1 MACFDLILIVYKYL
15 AFKATMKKL
24 LTPPLGGTMF
34 QKYLIPLCIIA
45 IIYLVSTSEALS
57 NVSAG
62 LAILLFG
69 MLSLGNGFRAF
80 NGGFLENLLTNSTST
95 AIKSVTFGSIATAI
109 MQSSSL
115 VSVLSISFVSAA
127 LLSLAQ
133 GIGVIFG
140 ANLGNSAG
148 SWLIA
153 GVSGM
158 KISALALPLIVGG
171 VLFNFQASKA
181 SKGMGQILIGIGF
194 FFLGVGYIKEGFEEY
209 KAVIDFSQYSMDGVY
224 GVLLFVGL
232 GALMT
237 AIVQSSHATL
247 TIIISAFAAGSM
259 SYENAL
265 AATLGTS
272 VGGVMTA
279 VIASLSTNIDGKRL
293 AVANCIFNFS
303 IALLVIVGFDYFVR
317 INSSLSALIGLDEN
331 SVLRIAVFHTLFNL
345 IAVVLLLPL
354 IPKIATLLES
364 LMKDKDTQ
372 VDKPLYVNSTIVQ
385 YQDTAFI
392 ALTREVGHLYENAFE
407 LIAHALGF
415 SRKDIKGQKDIN
427 EILKTRKWA
436 EDDVDIE
443 IFYIKKIKVLFNAI
457 LDFSTEVQAHTQDK
471 HYIYKFAMLTSASR
485 HIVEAIKNMELLQP
499 NLKKN
504 SLSKNQILS
513 HEYNT
518 LRAHLALL
526 LRSIEELNTDD
537 TLPPQVA
544 IAKLKAQKK
553 AFKKIDKDSI
563 VHIESMLSKKEISVP
578 SGTSLLNAVGFSH
591 NIAKELANAMIQIQK
606 THLEP
611 SEASSEEQGHINE

>member
-1 MACFDLILIVYKYL
+1 
-15 AFKATMKKL
+15 
-24 LTPPLGGTMF
+24 MF
-34 QKYLIPLCIIA
+34 QKYLIPLCIVA
-45 IIYLVSTSEALS
+45 IIYLVSTSDALT

-69 MLSLGNGFRAF
+69 MLSLGSGFRAF
-80 NGGFLENLLTNSTST
+80 NGGFLENLLTSSTST
-95 AIKSVTFGSIATAI
+95 AVKSITFGTIATAV

-127 LLSLAQ
+127 LLNLAQ

-171 VLFNFQASKA
+171 VLFNFQSSKA
-181 SKGMGQILIGIGF
+181 SKGIGQIFIGIGF
-194 FFLGVGYIKEGFEEY
+194 FFLGVGYIKDGFEEY
-209 KAVIDFSQYSMDGVY
+209 KEIVDFSQYAMEGLS

-303 IALLVIVGFDYFVR
+303 IALLVIATFDYFVLV
-317 INSSLSALIGLDEN
+317 NSTISMLLGLEEN

-345 IAVVLLLPL
+345 VGVVLLLPL
-354 IPKIATLLES
+354 IPKIAIFLES
-364 LMKDKDTQ
+364 AMKDKDSQ
-372 VDKPLYVNSTIVQ
+372 VDKPLYVNDTIVQ

-392 ALTREVGHLYENAFE
+392 ALTREVYHLYENAFE
-407 LIAHALGF
+407 LISHALGF
-415 SRKDIKGQKDIN
+415 SRQDIRSQDKIDDV
-427 EILKTRKWA
+427 LKARIWA
-436 EDDVDIE
+436 KEDVDIE

-471 HYIYKFAMLTSASR
+471 AYIYKFAMLTSASR

-513 HEYNT
+513 NEYNA
-518 LRAHLALL
+518 LRTHLALL
-526 LRSIEELNTDD
+526 LRSIEEINTDEE
-537 TLPPQVA
+537 LHPQVA
-544 IAKLKAQKK
+544 IVKLKAQKK

-563 VHIESMLSKKEISVP
+563 VHIESMLSKKDISVP

-606 THLEP
+606 TRLELDENQNELEESINDGSV
-611 SEASSEEQGHINE
+611 SE

>member
-1 MACFDLILIVYKYL
+1 
-15 AFKATMKKL
+15 
-24 LTPPLGGTMF
+24 MF
-34 QKYLIPLCIIA
+34 QKYLIPLCIVA
-45 IIYLVSTSEALS
+45 IIYLVSTSDALT

-69 MLSLGNGFRAF
+69 MLSLGSGFRAF
-80 NGGFLENLLTNSTST
+80 NGGFLENLLTSSTST
-95 AIKSVTFGSIATAI
+95 AVKSITFGTIATAV

-127 LLSLAQ
+127 LLNLAQ

-171 VLFNFQASKA
+171 VLFNFQSSKA
-181 SKGMGQILIGIGF
+181 SKGIGQIFIGIGF
-194 FFLGVGYIKEGFEEY
+194 FFLGVGYIKDGFEEY
-209 KAVIDFSQYSMDGVY
+209 KEIVDFSQYAMEGLG

-303 IALLVIVGFDYFVR
+303 IALLVIATFDYFVLV
-317 INSSLSALIGLDEN
+317 NSTISMLLGLEEN

-345 IAVVLLLPL
+345 IGVVLLLPL
-354 IPKIATLLES
+354 IPKIAIFLES
-364 LMKDKDTQ
+364 AMKDKDSQ
-372 VDKPLYVNSTIVQ
+372 VDKPLYVNDTIVQ

-392 ALTREVGHLYENAFE
+392 ALTREVYHLYENAFE
-407 LIAHALGF
+407 LISHALGF
-415 SRKDIKGQKDIN
+415 SRQDIRSQDKIDDV
-427 EILKTRKWA
+427 LKARIWA
-436 EDDVDIE
+436 KEDVDIE

-471 HYIYKFAMLTSASR
+471 AYIYKFAMLTSASR

-504 SLSKNQILS
+504 SLSQNKILS
-513 HEYNT
+513 NEYNA
-518 LRAHLALL
+518 LRTHLALL
-526 LRSIEELNTDD
+526 LRSIEEMNTDEE
-537 TLPPQVA
+537 LHPQVA
-544 IAKLKAQKK
+544 IVKLKAQKK

-563 VHIESMLSKKEISVP
+563 VHIESMLSKKDISVP

-606 THLEP
+606 TRLELDENQNELEESINDGSV
-611 SEASSEEQGHINE
+611 SE

>member
-1 MACFDLILIVYKYL
+1 
-15 AFKATMKKL
+15 
-24 LTPPLGGTMF
+24 MF
-34 QKYLIPLCIIA
+34 QKYLIPLCIVA
-45 IIYLVSTSEALS
+45 IIYLVSTSDALT

-69 MLSLGNGFRAF
+69 MLSLGSGFRAF
-80 NGGFLENLLTNSTST
+80 NGGFLENLLTSSTST
-95 AIKSVTFGSIATAI
+95 AIKSISFGTIATAV

-127 LLSLAQ
+127 LLNLAQ

-171 VLFNFQASKA
+171 VLFNFQSSKA
-181 SKGMGQILIGIGF
+181 SKGIGQIFIGIGF
-194 FFLGVGYIKEGFEEY
+194 FFLGVGYIKDGFEEY
-209 KAVIDFSQYSMDGVY
+209 KEIVDFSQYAMQGLG

-303 IALLVIVGFDYFVR
+303 IALLVIATFDYFVLA
-317 INSSLSALIGLDEN
+317 NSTISMLLGLEEN

-345 IAVVLLLPL
+345 VGVVLLLPL
-354 IPKIATLLES
+354 IPKIAIFLES
-364 LMKDKDTQ
+364 VMKDKDSQ
-372 VDKPLYVNSTIVQ
+372 VDKPLYVNDTIVQ

-392 ALTREVGHLYENAFE
+392 ALTREVYHLYENAFE
-407 LIAHALGF
+407 LISHALGF
-415 SRKDIKGQKDIN
+415 SRQDIRSQDKIDDV
-427 EILKTRKWA
+427 LKARIWA
-436 EDDVDIE
+436 KEDVDIE

-471 HYIYKFAMLTSASR
+471 AYIYKFAMLTSASR

-504 SLSKNQILS
+504 SLSQNKILS
-513 HEYNT
+513 NEYNA
-518 LRAHLALL
+518 LRTHLALL
-526 LRSIEELNTDD
+526 LRSIAEINTDEELH
-537 TLPPQVA
+537 PQVA
-544 IAKLKAQKK
+544 IVKLKAQKK

-563 VHIESMLSKKEISVP
+563 VHIESMLSKKDISVP

-606 THLEP
+606 TRLELDENQNELEESINDGSV
-611 SEASSEEQGHINE
+611 SE

>member
-1 MACFDLILIVYKYL
+1 
-15 AFKATMKKL
+15 
-24 LTPPLGGTMF
+24 MF
-34 QKYLIPLCIIA
+34 QKYLIPLCIVA
-45 IIYLVSTSEALS
+45 IIYLVSTSDALT

-69 MLSLGNGFRAF
+69 MLSLGSGFRAF
-80 NGGFLENLLTNSTST
+80 NGGFLENLLTSSTST
-95 AIKSVTFGSIATAI
+95 AIKSISFGTIATAV

-171 VLFNFQASKA
+171 VLFNFQSSKA
-181 SKGMGQILIGIGF
+181 SKGIGQIFIGIGF
-194 FFLGVGYIKEGFEEY
+194 FFLGVGYIKDGFEEY
-209 KAVIDFSQYSMDGVY
+209 KEVVDFSQYAMEGLG

-303 IALLVIVGFDYFVR
+303 IALLVIATFDYFVLV
-317 INSSLSALIGLDEN
+317 NSTVSMLLGLEEN

-345 IAVVLLLPL
+345 VGVVLLLPL
-354 IPKIATLLES
+354 IPKIAIFLES
-364 LMKDKDTQ
+364 AMKDKDSQ
-372 VDKPLYVNSTIVQ
+372 VDKPLYVNDTIVQ

-392 ALTREVGHLYENAFE
+392 ALTREVYHLYENAFE
-407 LIAHALGF
+407 LISHALGF
-415 SRKDIKGQKDIN
+415 SRQDIRSQDKIDDV
-427 EILKTRKWA
+427 LKARIWA
-436 EDDVDIE
+436 KEDVDIE

-471 HYIYKFAMLTSASR
+471 AYIYKFAMLTSASR

-513 HEYNT
+513 NEYNA
-518 LRAHLALL
+518 LRTHLALL
-526 LRSIEELNTDD
+526 LRSIEEMNTDEE
-537 TLPPQVA
+537 LHPQVA
-544 IAKLKAQKK
+544 IVKLKAQKK

-563 VHIESMLSKKEISVP
+563 VHIESMLSKKDISVP

-606 THLEP
+606 TRLELDENQNELEESINDGSV
-611 SEASSEEQGHINE
+611 SE

>member
-1 MACFDLILIVYKYL
+1 
-15 AFKATMKKL
+15 
-24 LTPPLGGTMF
+24 MF
-34 QKYLIPLCIIA
+34 QKYLIPLCIVA
-45 IIYLVSTSEALS
+45 IIYLVSTSDALT

-69 MLSLGNGFRAF
+69 MLSLGSGFRAF
-80 NGGFLENLLTNSTST
+80 NGGFLENLLTSSTST
-95 AIKSVTFGSIATAI
+95 AIKSISFGTIATAV

-127 LLSLAQ
+127 LLNLAQ

-171 VLFNFQASKA
+171 VLFNFQSSKA
-181 SKGMGQILIGIGF
+181 SKGIGQIFIGIGF
-194 FFLGVGYIKEGFEEY
+194 FFLGVGYIKDGFEEY
-209 KAVIDFSQYSMDGVY
+209 KEIVDFSQYAMEGLG

-303 IALLVIVGFDYFVR
+303 IALLVIATFDYFVLV
-317 INSSLSALIGLDEN
+317 NSTISMLLGLEEN

-345 IAVVLLLPL
+345 VGVVLLLPL
-354 IPKIATLLES
+354 IPKIAIFLES
-364 LMKDKDTQ
+364 AMKDKDSQ
-372 VDKPLYVNSTIVQ
+372 VDKPLYVNDTIVQ

-392 ALTREVGHLYENAFE
+392 ALTREVYHLYENAFE
-407 LIAHALGF
+407 LISHALGF
-415 SRKDIKGQKDIN
+415 SRQDIRSQDKIDDV
-427 EILKTRKWA
+427 LKARIWA
-436 EDDVDIE
+436 KEDVDIE

-471 HYIYKFAMLTSASR
+471 AYIYKFAMLTSASR

-513 HEYNT
+513 NEYNA
-518 LRAHLALL
+518 LRTHLALL
-526 LRSIEELNTDD
+526 LRSIEEMNTDEE
-537 TLPPQVA
+537 LHPQVA
-544 IAKLKAQKK
+544 IVKLKAQKK

-563 VHIESMLSKKEISVP
+563 VHIESMLSKKDISVP

-606 THLEP
+606 TRLELDENQNELEESINDGSV
-611 SEASSEEQGHINE
+611 SE

>member
-1 MACFDLILIVYKYL
+1 
-15 AFKATMKKL
+15 
-24 LTPPLGGTMF
+24 MF
-34 QKYLIPLCIIA
+34 QKYLIPLCIVA
-45 IIYLVSTSEALS
+45 IIYLVSTSDALT

-69 MLSLGNGFRAF
+69 MLSLGSGFRAF
-80 NGGFLENLLTNSTST
+80 NGGFLENLLTSSTST
-95 AIKSVTFGSIATAI
+95 AIKSISFGTIATAV

-127 LLSLAQ
+127 LLNLAQ

-171 VLFNFQASKA
+171 VLFNFQSSKA
-181 SKGMGQILIGIGF
+181 SKGIGQIFIGIGF
-194 FFLGVGYIKEGFEEY
+194 FFLGVGYIKDGFEEY
-209 KAVIDFSQYSMDGVY
+209 KEVVDFSQYAMEGLS

-303 IALLVIVGFDYFVR
+303 IALLVIATFDYFVLV
-317 INSSLSALIGLDEN
+317 NSTISMLLGLEEN
-331 SVLRIAVFHTLFNL
+331 SVLHIAVFHTLFNL
-345 IAVVLLLPL
+345 VGVVLLLPL
-354 IPKIATLLES
+354 IPKIAIFLES
-364 LMKDKDTQ
+364 AMKDKDSQ
-372 VDKPLYVNSTIVQ
+372 VDKPLYVNDTIVQ

-392 ALTREVGHLYENAFE
+392 ALTREVYHLYENAFE
-407 LIAHALGF
+407 LISHALGF
-415 SRKDIKGQKDIN
+415 SRQDIRSQDKIDDV
-427 EILKTRKWA
+427 LKARIWA
-436 EDDVDIE
+436 KEDVDIE

-471 HYIYKFAMLTSASR
+471 AYIYKFAMLTSASR

-504 SLSKNQILS
+504 SLSQNKILS
-513 HEYNT
+513 NEYNA
-518 LRAHLALL
+518 LRTHLALL
-526 LRSIEELNTDD
+526 LRSIEEMNTDEE
-537 TLPPQVA
+537 LHPQVA
-544 IAKLKAQKK
+544 IVKLKAQKK

-563 VHIESMLSKKEISVP
+563 VHIESMLSKKDISVP

-606 THLEP
+606 TRLELDENQNELEESINDGSV
-611 SEASSEEQGHINE
+611 SE

>member
-1 MACFDLILIVYKYL
+1 
-15 AFKATMKKL
+15 
-24 LTPPLGGTMF
+24 MF
-34 QKYLIPLCIIA
+34 QKYLIPLCIVA
-45 IIYLVSTSEALS
+45 IIYLVSTSDALT

-69 MLSLGNGFRAF
+69 MLSLGSGFRAF
-80 NGGFLENLLTNSTST
+80 NGGFLENLLTSSTST
-95 AIKSVTFGSIATAI
+95 AIKSISFGTIATAV

-171 VLFNFQASKA
+171 VLFNFQSSKA
-181 SKGMGQILIGIGF
+181 SKGIGQIFIGIGF
-194 FFLGVGYIKEGFEEY
+194 FFLGVGYIKDGFEEY
-209 KAVIDFSQYSMDGVY
+209 KEIVDFSQYAMEGLS

-303 IALLVIVGFDYFVR
+303 IALLVIATFDCFVLV
-317 INSSLSALIGLDEN
+317 NSTISMLLGLEEN

-345 IAVVLLLPL
+345 VGVVLLLPL
-354 IPKIATLLES
+354 IPKIAIFLES
-364 LMKDKDTQ
+364 AMKDKDSQ
-372 VDKPLYVNSTIVQ
+372 VDKPLYVNDTIVQ

-392 ALTREVGHLYENAFE
+392 ALTREVYHLYENAFE
-407 LIAHALGF
+407 LISHALGF
-415 SRKDIKGQKDIN
+415 SRQDIRSQDKIDDV
-427 EILKTRKWA
+427 LKARIWA
-436 EDDVDIE
+436 KEDVDIE

-471 HYIYKFAMLTSASR
+471 AYIYKFAMLTSASR

-504 SLSKNQILS
+504 SLSQNKILS
-513 HEYNT
+513 NEYNA
-518 LRAHLALL
+518 LRTHLALL
-526 LRSIEELNTDD
+526 LRSIEEMNTDEE
-537 TLPPQVA
+537 LHPQVA
-544 IAKLKAQKK
+544 IVKLKAQKK

-563 VHIESMLSKKEISVP
+563 VHIESMLSKKDISVP

-606 THLEP
+606 TRLELDENQNELEESINDGSV
-611 SEASSEEQGHINE
+611 SE

>member
-1 MACFDLILIVYKYL
+1 
-15 AFKATMKKL
+15 
-24 LTPPLGGTMF
+24 MF
-34 QKYLIPLCIIA
+34 QKYLIPLCIVA
-45 IIYLVSTSEALS
+45 IIYLVSTSDALS
-57 NVSAG
+57 YVSAG

-69 MLSLGNGFRAF
+69 MLSLGSGFRAF
-80 NGGFLENLLTNSTST
+80 NGGFLENLLTSSTST
-95 AIKSVTFGSIATAI
+95 AVKSITFGTIATAV

-171 VLFNFQASKA
+171 VLFNFQSSKA
-181 SKGMGQILIGIGF
+181 SKGIGQIFIGIGF
-194 FFLGVGYIKEGFEEY
+194 FFLGVGYIKDGFEEY
-209 KAVIDFSQYSMDGVY
+209 KEVVDFSQYAMQGLS

-303 IALLVIVGFDYFVR
+303 IALLVIATFDYFVLV
-317 INSSLSALIGLDEN
+317 NSTISMLLGLEEN

-345 IAVVLLLPL
+345 IGVVLLLPL
-354 IPKIATLLES
+354 IPKIAIFLES
-364 LMKDKDTQ
+364 AMKDKDSQ
-372 VDKPLYVNSTIVQ
+372 VDKPLYVNDTIVQ

-392 ALTREVGHLYENAFE
+392 ALTREVYHLYENAFE
-407 LIAHALGF
+407 LISHALGF
-415 SRKDIKGQKDIN
+415 SRQDIRSQDKIDDV
-427 EILKTRKWA
+427 LKARIWA
-436 EDDVDIE
+436 KEDVDIE

-457 LDFSTEVQAHTQDK
+457 LDFSTQAQAHTQDK
-471 HYIYKFAMLTSASR
+471 AYIYKFAMLTSASR

-504 SLSKNQILS
+504 SLSQNKILS
-513 HEYNT
+513 NEYNA
-518 LRAHLALL
+518 LRTHLALL
-526 LRSIEELNTDD
+526 LRSIEEMNTNKE
-537 TLPPQVA
+537 LHPQVA
-544 IAKLKAQKK
+544 IVKLKAQKK

-563 VHIESMLSKKEISVP
+563 VDIESMLSKREISVP

-606 THLEP
+606 TRLELDENQNELEYSINDEST
-611 SEASSEEQGHINE
+611 SELG

>member
-1 MACFDLILIVYKYL
+1 
-15 AFKATMKKL
+15 
-24 LTPPLGGTMF
+24 MF
-34 QKYLIPLCIIA
+34 QKYLIPLCIVA
-45 IIYLVSTSEALS
+45 IIYLVSTSDALT

-69 MLSLGNGFRAF
+69 MLSLGSGFRAF
-80 NGGFLENLLTNSTST
+80 NGGFLENLLTSSTST
-95 AIKSVTFGSIATAI
+95 AVKSITFGTIATAV

-127 LLSLAQ
+127 LLSLTQ
-133 GIGVIFG
+133 GIGVMFG

-171 VLFNFQASKA
+171 VLFNFQSSKA
-181 SKGMGQILIGIGF
+181 GKGIGQIFIGIGF
-194 FFLGVGYIKEGFEEY
+194 FFLGVGYIKDGFEEY
-209 KAVIDFSQYSMDGVY
+209 KEVVDFSQYAMEGLG

-303 IALLVIVGFDYFVR
+303 IVLLVIAIFDYFVLV
-317 INSSLSALIGLDEN
+317 NSTISMLLGLEEN

-345 IAVVLLLPL
+345 VGVVLLLPL
-354 IPKIATLLES
+354 IPKIAIFLES
-364 LMKDKDTQ
+364 VMKDKDSQ
-372 VDKPLYVNSTIVQ
+372 VDKPLYVNDTIVQ

-392 ALTREVGHLYENAFE
+392 ALTHEVYHLYENAFE
-407 LIAHALGF
+407 LISHALGF
-415 SRKDIKGQKDIN
+415 SRQDIKSQDKIDDV
-427 EILKTRKWA
+427 LKARIWA
-436 EDDVDIE
+436 KEDVDIE

-457 LDFSTEVQAHTQDK
+457 LDFSTEVQTHTQDK
-471 HYIYKFAMLTSASR
+471 AYIYKFAMLTSASR

-504 SLSKNQILS
+504 SLSQNKILS
-513 HEYNT
+513 NEYNA
-518 LRAHLALL
+518 LRTHLALL
-526 LRSIEELNTDD
+526 LRSIEEINTDEE
-537 TLPPQVA
+537 LHPQVA
-544 IAKLKAQKK
+544 IIKLKAQKK
-553 AFKKIDKDSI
+553 AFKEIDKDSI
-563 VHIESMLSKKEISVP
+563 VHIESMLSKKDISVP

-606 THLEP
+606 TRLELD
-611 SEASSEEQGHINE
+611 ENQNELEESINDGSVRE

>member
-1 MACFDLILIVYKYL
+1 
-15 AFKATMKKL
+15 
-24 LTPPLGGTMF
+24 MF
-34 QKYLIPLCIIA
+34 QRYLIPLCIIA
-45 IIYLVSTSEALS
+45 IIYFVSTSDALTS
-57 NVSAG
+57 VSAG

-69 MLSLGNGFRAF
+69 MLSLGSGFRVF
-80 NGGFLENLLTNSTST
+80 NGGFLENLLATST
-95 AIKSVTFGSIATAI
+95 NTPLKSVSFGAVATAV

-171 VLFNFQASKA
+171 VLFNFQSSKV
-181 SKGMGQILIGIGF
+181 SKGIGQILIGIGF

-209 KAVIDFSQYSMDGVY
+209 KTIIDFSQYSVHGLE

-279 VIASLSTNIDGKRL
+279 LIASLSTNIDGKRL
-293 AVANCIFNFS
+293 ATANCIFNFF
-303 IALLVIVGFDYFVR
+303 IALLVIALFDSIVWLNSR
-317 INSSLSALIGLDEN
+317 ISEFLGLGEEN
-331 SVLRIAVFHTLFNL
+331 VLRIAVFHTLFNL

-354 IPKIATLLES
+354 IPTITRFLERI
-364 LMKDKDTQ
+364 MKGNDKE
-372 VDKPLYVNSTIVQ
+372 VDKPLYVNATIAV
-385 YQDTAFI
+385 YPDTALV
-392 ALTREVGHLYENAFE
+392 ALTHELAHLYQNASD

-415 SRKDIKGQKDIN
+415 SPRDIQSDCDLEKLLKNKVWVGE
-427 EILKTRKWA
+427 EI
-436 EDDVDIE
+436 DIE
-443 IFYIKKIKVLFNAI
+443 IVYVKKIKVLFNAI
-457 LDFSTEVQAHTQDK
+457 LEFSTKAQAHTQDSA
-471 HYIYKFAMLTSASR
+471 YIHRFAALTAASR
-485 HIVEAIKNMELLQP
+485 HIVEAIKNMELLKP

-504 SLSKNQILS
+504 SISKNHILS
-513 HEYNT
+513 SQYNT
-518 LRAHLALL
+518 LRVHIALL
-526 LRSIEELNTDD
+526 LRQIHEFGFDENMLPEE
-537 TLPPQVA
+537 A
-544 IAKLKAQKK
+544 IIKLKAQKK
-553 AFKKIDKDSI
+553 TFKRLDKDSI
-563 VHIESMLSKKEISVP
+563 LHIESLLSKKEISVP
-578 SGTSLLNAVGFSH
+578 NGTSLLNAVGFTHSL
-591 NIAKELANAMIQIQK
+591 AKELVNAIIQIQK
-606 THLEP
+606 SRDEHDGNHDELE
-611 SEASSEEQGHINE
+611 ENR

>member
-1 MACFDLILIVYKYL
+1 
-15 AFKATMKKL
+15 
-24 LTPPLGGTMF
+24 MF
-34 QKYLIPLCIIA
+34 QKYLIPLCIVA
-45 IIYLVSTSEALS
+45 IIYLVSTSDALT

-69 MLSLGNGFRAF
+69 MLSLGSGFRAF
-80 NGGFLENLLTNSTST
+80 NGGFLENLLTSSTST
-95 AIKSVTFGSIATAI
+95 AIKSISFGTIATAV

-171 VLFNFQASKA
+171 VLFNFQSSKA
-181 SKGMGQILIGIGF
+181 SKGIGQIFIGIGF
-194 FFLGVGYIKEGFEEY
+194 FFLGVGYIKDGFEEY
-209 KAVIDFSQYSMDGVY
+209 KEVVDFSQYAMEGLG

-303 IALLVIVGFDYFVR
+303 IALLVIATFDYFVLV
-317 INSSLSALIGLDEN
+317 NSTISMLLGLEEN

-345 IAVVLLLPL
+345 VGIVLLLPL
-354 IPKIATLLES
+354 IPKIAIFLES
-364 LMKDKDTQ
+364 AMKDKDSQ
-372 VDKPLYVNSTIVQ
+372 VDKPLYVNDTIVQ

-392 ALTREVGHLYENAFE
+392 ALTREVYHLYENAFE
-407 LIAHALGF
+407 LISHALGF
-415 SRKDIKGQKDIN
+415 SRQDIRSQDKIDDV
-427 EILKTRKWA
+427 LKARIWA
-436 EDDVDIE
+436 KEDVDIE

-471 HYIYKFAMLTSASR
+471 AYIYKFAMLTSASR

-513 HEYNT
+513 NEYNA
-518 LRAHLALL
+518 LRTHLALL
-526 LRSIEELNTDD
+526 LRSIEEMNTDEE
-537 TLPPQVA
+537 LHPQVA
-544 IAKLKAQKK
+544 IVKLKAQKK

-563 VHIESMLSKKEISVP
+563 VHIESMLSKKDISVP

-606 THLEP
+606 TRLELDENQNELEESINDGSV
-611 SEASSEEQGHINE
+611 SE

>member
-1 MACFDLILIVYKYL
+1 
-15 AFKATMKKL
+15 
-24 LTPPLGGTMF
+24 MF
-34 QKYLIPLCIIA
+34 QKYLIPLCVVA
-45 IIYLVSTSEALS
+45 IIYLVSTSDALT

-69 MLSLGNGFRAF
+69 MLSLGSGFRVF
-80 NGGFLENLLTNSTST
+80 NGGFLENLLTSSTST
-95 AIKSVTFGSIATAI
+95 AIKSITFGTIATAV

-115 VSVLSISFVSAA
+115 VSVLSISFVSAT
-127 LLSLAQ
+127 LLSLTQ

-171 VLFNFQASKA
+171 VLFNFQSLKA
-181 SKGMGQILIGIGF
+181 SKGIGQILIGIGF
-194 FFLGVGYIKEGFEEY
+194 FFLGVGYIKDGFEEY
-209 KAVIDFSQYSMDGVY
+209 KEVIDFSQYAMEGL
-224 GVLLFVGL
+224 GGILLFVGL

-293 AVANCIFNFS
+293 AMANCIFNFS
-303 IALLVIVGFDYFVR
+303 IVLLVIATFDYFVLV
-317 INSSLSALIGLDEN
+317 NSSISTLLGLEEN

-345 IAVVLLLPL
+345 IGVVLLLPL

-364 LMKDKDTQ
+364 VMKDKDSQ
-372 VDKPLYVNSTIVQ
+372 VDKPLYVNDAIVQ

-392 ALTREVGHLYENAFE
+392 ALTREVYHLYENAFE
-407 LIAHALGF
+407 LISHALGF
-415 SRKDIKGQKDIN
+415 SRQDIRSQDKIDDV
-427 EILKTRKWA
+427 LKARKWA
-436 EDDVDIE
+436 KEDVDIE

-471 HYIYKFAMLTSASR
+471 AYIYKFAMLTSASR

-504 SLSKNQILS
+504 SLSQNQILS
-513 HEYNT
+513 SEYNA
-518 LRAHLALL
+518 LRTHLALL
-526 LRSIEELNTDD
+526 LRSIEEINTDEE
-537 TLPPQVA
+537 LHPQVA
-544 IAKLKAQKK
+544 IVKLKAQKK
-553 AFKKIDKDSI
+553 AFKKIDKDCI
-563 VHIESMLSKKEISVP
+563 VHIESMLSKKNISVP
-578 SGTSLLNAVGFSH
+578 SGTSLLNAVSFSH

-606 THLEP
+606 TRLEFDENQNELEENINNGSV
-611 SEASSEEQGHINE
+611 SE

>member
-1 MACFDLILIVYKYL
+1 
-15 AFKATMKKL
+15 
-24 LTPPLGGTMF
+24 MF
-34 QKYLIPLCIIA
+34 QKYLIPLCIVA
-45 IIYLVSTSEALS
+45 IIYLVSTSDALT

-69 MLSLGNGFRAF
+69 MLSLGSGFRAF
-80 NGGFLENLLTNSTST
+80 NGGFLENLLTSSTST
-95 AIKSVTFGSIATAI
+95 AIKSISFGTIATAV

-127 LLSLAQ
+127 LLNLAQ

-171 VLFNFQASKA
+171 VLFNFQSSKA
-181 SKGMGQILIGIGF
+181 SKGIGQIFIGIGF
-194 FFLGVGYIKEGFEEY
+194 FFLGVGYIKDGFEEY
-209 KAVIDFSQYSMDGVY
+209 KEIVDFSQYAMEGLS

-303 IALLVIVGFDYFVR
+303 IALLVIATFDYFVLV
-317 INSSLSALIGLDEN
+317 NSTISMLLGLEEN

-345 IAVVLLLPL
+345 VGVVLLLPL
-354 IPKIATLLES
+354 IPKIAIFLES
-364 LMKDKDTQ
+364 AIKDKDSQ
-372 VDKPLYVNSTIVQ
+372 VDKPLYVNDTIVQ

-392 ALTREVGHLYENAFE
+392 ALTREVYHLYENAFE
-407 LIAHALGF
+407 LISHALGF
-415 SRKDIKGQKDIN
+415 SRQDIRSQDKIDDV
-427 EILKTRKWA
+427 LKARIWA
-436 EDDVDIE
+436 KEDVDIE

-471 HYIYKFAMLTSASR
+471 AYIYKFAMLTSASR

-504 SLSKNQILS
+504 SLSQNKILS
-513 HEYNT
+513 NEYNA
-518 LRAHLALL
+518 LRTHLALL
-526 LRSIEELNTDD
+526 LRSIEEINTDEE
-537 TLPPQVA
+537 LHPQVA
-544 IAKLKAQKK
+544 IIKLKAQKK
-553 AFKKIDKDSI
+553 AFKEIDKDSI
-563 VHIESMLSKKEISVP
+563 VHIESMLSKKDISVP

-606 THLEP
+606 TRLELD
-611 SEASSEEQGHINE
+611 ENQNELEESINDGSVRVKNE

>member
-1 MACFDLILIVYKYL
+1 
-15 AFKATMKKL
+15 
-24 LTPPLGGTMF
+24 MF
-34 QKYLIPLCIIA
+34 QKYLIPLCIVA
-45 IIYLVSTSEALS
+45 IIYLVSTSDALT

-69 MLSLGNGFRAF
+69 MLSLGSGFRAF
-80 NGGFLENLLTNSTST
+80 NGGFLENLLTSSTST
-95 AIKSVTFGSIATAI
+95 AVKSITFGTIATAV

-171 VLFNFQASKA
+171 VLFNFQSSKA
-181 SKGMGQILIGIGF
+181 SKGIGQIFIGIGF
-194 FFLGVGYIKEGFEEY
+194 FFLGVGYIKDGFEEY
-209 KAVIDFSQYSMDGVY
+209 KEVVDFSQYAMEGLG

-303 IALLVIVGFDYFVR
+303 IALLVIATFDYFVLV
-317 INSSLSALIGLDEN
+317 NSTISMLLGLEEN

-345 IAVVLLLPL
+345 VGVVLLLPL
-354 IPKIATLLES
+354 IPKIAIFLES
-364 LMKDKDTQ
+364 AMKDKDSQ
-372 VDKPLYVNSTIVQ
+372 VDKPLYVNDTIVQ

-392 ALTREVGHLYENAFE
+392 ALTREVYHLYENAFE
-407 LIAHALGF
+407 LISHALGF
-415 SRKDIKGQKDIN
+415 SRQDIRSQDKIDDV
-427 EILKTRKWA
+427 LKARIWA
-436 EDDVDIE
+436 KEDVDIE

-471 HYIYKFAMLTSASR
+471 AYIYKFAMLTSASR

-504 SLSKNQILS
+504 SLSQNKILS
-513 HEYNT
+513 NEYNA
-518 LRAHLALL
+518 LRTHLALL
-526 LRSIEELNTDD
+526 LRSIEEINTDEE
-537 TLPPQVA
+537 LHPQVA
-544 IAKLKAQKK
+544 IVKLKAQKK

-563 VHIESMLSKKEISVP
+563 VHIESMLSKKDISVP

-606 THLEP
+606 TRLELDENQNELEESINDGSV
-611 SEASSEEQGHINE
+611 SE

>member
-1 MACFDLILIVYKYL
+1 
-15 AFKATMKKL
+15 
-24 LTPPLGGTMF
+24 MF
-34 QKYLIPLCIIA
+34 QKYLIPLCIVA
-45 IIYLVSTSEALS
+45 IIYLVSTSDALI

-69 MLSLGNGFRAF
+69 MLSLGSGFRAF

-95 AIKSVTFGSIATAI
+95 AVKSITFGTIATAV

-127 LLSLAQ
+127 LLSLTQ
-133 GIGVIFG
+133 GIGVMFG

-171 VLFNFQASKA
+171 VLFNFQSSKA
-181 SKGMGQILIGIGF
+181 GKGIGQIFIGIGF
-194 FFLGVGYIKEGFEEY
+194 FFLGVGYIKDGFEEY
-209 KAVIDFSQYSMDGVY
+209 KEVVDFSQYAMEGLG

-303 IALLVIVGFDYFVR
+303 IVLLVIAIFDYFVLV
-317 INSSLSALIGLDEN
+317 NSTISMLLGLEEN

-345 IAVVLLLPL
+345 VGVVLLLPL
-354 IPKIATLLES
+354 IPKIAIFLES
-364 LMKDKDTQ
+364 VMKDKDSQ
-372 VDKPLYVNSTIVQ
+372 VDKPLYVNDTIVQ

-392 ALTREVGHLYENAFE
+392 ALTHEVYHLYENAFE
-407 LIAHALGF
+407 LISHALGF
-415 SRKDIKGQKDIN
+415 SRQDIKSQDKIDDV
-427 EILKTRKWA
+427 LKARIWA
-436 EDDVDIE
+436 KEDVDIE

-457 LDFSTEVQAHTQDK
+457 LDFSTEVQTHTQDK
-471 HYIYKFAMLTSASR
+471 AYIYKFAMLTSASR

-504 SLSKNQILS
+504 SLSQNKILS
-513 HEYNT
+513 NEYNA
-518 LRAHLALL
+518 LRTHLALL
-526 LRSIEELNTDD
+526 LRSIEEINTDEE
-537 TLPPQVA
+537 LHPQVA
-544 IAKLKAQKK
+544 IIKLKAQKK

-563 VHIESMLSKKEISVP
+563 VHIESMLSKKDISVP

-606 THLEP
+606 TRLELD
-611 SEASSEEQGHINE
+611 ENQNELEESINDGSVRE

>member
-1 MACFDLILIVYKYL
+1 
-15 AFKATMKKL
+15 
-24 LTPPLGGTMF
+24 MF
-34 QKYLIPLCIIA
+34 QKYLIPLCIVA
-45 IIYLVSTSEALS
+45 IIYLVSTSDALT

-69 MLSLGNGFRAF
+69 MLSLGSGFRAF
-80 NGGFLENLLTNSTST
+80 NGGFLENLLTSSTST
-95 AIKSVTFGSIATAI
+95 AIKSISFGTIATAV

-127 LLSLAQ
+127 LLNLAQ

-171 VLFNFQASKA
+171 VLFNFQSSKA
-181 SKGMGQILIGIGF
+181 SKGIGQIFIGIGF
-194 FFLGVGYIKEGFEEY
+194 FFLGVGYIKDGFEEY
-209 KAVIDFSQYSMDGVY
+209 KEIVDFSQYAMEGLS

-303 IALLVIVGFDYFVR
+303 IALLVIATFDYFVLV
-317 INSSLSALIGLDEN
+317 NSTISMLLGLEEN

-345 IAVVLLLPL
+345 VGVVLLLPL
-354 IPKIATLLES
+354 IPKIAIFLES
-364 LMKDKDTQ
+364 AIKDKDSQ
-372 VDKPLYVNSTIVQ
+372 VDKPLYVNDTIVQ

-392 ALTREVGHLYENAFE
+392 ALTREVYHLYENAFE
-407 LIAHALGF
+407 LISHALGF
-415 SRKDIKGQKDIN
+415 SRQDIRSQDKIDDV
-427 EILKTRKWA
+427 LKARIWA
-436 EDDVDIE
+436 KEDVDIE

-471 HYIYKFAMLTSASR
+471 AYIYKFAMLTSASR

-513 HEYNT
+513 NEYNA
-518 LRAHLALL
+518 LRTHLALL
-526 LRSIEELNTDD
+526 LRSIEEINTDEE
-537 TLPPQVA
+537 LHPQVA
-544 IAKLKAQKK
+544 IVKLKAQKK

-563 VHIESMLSKKEISVP
+563 VHIESMLSKKDISVP

-606 THLEP
+606 TRLELDENQNELEESINDGSV
-611 SEASSEEQGHINE
+611 SE

>member
-1 MACFDLILIVYKYL
+1 
-15 AFKATMKKL
+15 
-24 LTPPLGGTMF
+24 MF
-34 QKYLIPLCIIA
+34 QKYLIPLCIVA
-45 IIYLVSTSEALS
+45 IIYLVSTSDALS
-57 NVSAG
+57 YVSAG

-69 MLSLGNGFRAF
+69 MLSLGSGFRAF
-80 NGGFLENLLTNSTST
+80 NGGFLENLLTSSTST
-95 AIKSVTFGSIATAI
+95 AVKSITFGTIATAV

-127 LLSLAQ
+127 LLNLAQ

-171 VLFNFQASKA
+171 VLFNFQSSKA
-181 SKGMGQILIGIGF
+181 SKGIGQILIGIGF
-194 FFLGVGYIKEGFEEY
+194 FFLGVGYIKDGFEEY
-209 KAVIDFSQYSMDGVY
+209 KEVVDFSQYAMEGLS

-303 IALLVIVGFDYFVR
+303 IALLVIATFDYFVLV
-317 INSSLSALIGLDEN
+317 NSTISMLLGLEEN

-345 IAVVLLLPL
+345 IGVVLLLPL
-354 IPKIATLLES
+354 IPKIAIFLES
-364 LMKDKDTQ
+364 AMKDKDSQ
-372 VDKPLYVNSTIVQ
+372 VDKPLYVNDTIVQ

-392 ALTREVGHLYENAFE
+392 ALTREVYHLYENAFE
-407 LIAHALGF
+407 LISHALGF
-415 SRKDIKGQKDIN
+415 SRQDIRSQDKIDDV
-427 EILKTRKWA
+427 LKARIWA
-436 EDDVDIE
+436 KEDVDIE

-457 LDFSTEVQAHTQDK
+457 LDFSTQAQAHTQDK
-471 HYIYKFAMLTSASR
+471 AYIYKFAMLTSASR

-504 SLSKNQILS
+504 SLSQNKILS
-513 HEYNT
+513 NEYNA
-518 LRAHLALL
+518 LRTHLALL
-526 LRSIEELNTDD
+526 LRSIEEMNTDKE
-537 TLPPQVA
+537 LHPQVA
-544 IAKLKAQKK
+544 IVKLKAQKK

-563 VHIESMLSKKEISVP
+563 VDIESMLSKREISVP

-606 THLEP
+606 TRLELDENQNELEYSINDEST
-611 SEASSEEQGHINE
+611 SELG

>member
-1 MACFDLILIVYKYL
+1 
-15 AFKATMKKL
+15 
-24 LTPPLGGTMF
+24 MF
-34 QKYLIPLCIIA
+34 QKYLIPLCIVA
-45 IIYLVSTSEALS
+45 IIYLVSTSDALT

-69 MLSLGNGFRAF
+69 MLSLGSGFRVF
-80 NGGFLENLLTNSTST
+80 NGGFLENLLTSSTST
-95 AIKSVTFGSIATAI
+95 AVKSITFGTIATAV

-171 VLFNFQASKA
+171 VLFNFQSSKA
-181 SKGMGQILIGIGF
+181 SKGIGQILIGIGF
-194 FFLGVGYIKEGFEEY
+194 FFLGVGYIKDGFEEY
-209 KAVIDFSQYSMDGVY
+209 KEVVDFSQYSMEGLY

-303 IALLVIVGFDYFVR
+303 IALLVIATFDYFVL
-317 INSSLSALIGLDEN
+317 INSSISTLLGLEEN

-345 IAVVLLLPL
+345 VGVVLMLPL

-364 LMKDKDTQ
+364 IMKDKDSQ
-372 VDKPLYVNSTIVQ
+372 VDKPLYVNDTIVQ

-392 ALTREVGHLYENAFE
+392 ALTREVYHLYENAFE
-407 LIAHALGF
+407 LISHALGF
-415 SRKDIKGQKDIN
+415 SRQDIRSQDKIDDV
-427 EILKTRKWA
+427 LKARIWA
-436 EDDVDIE
+436 KEDVDIE

-471 HYIYKFAMLTSASR
+471 AYIYKFAMLTSASR

-513 HEYNT
+513 NEYNA
-518 LRAHLALL
+518 LRTHLALL
-526 LRSIEELNTDD
+526 LRSIEEINTDEE
-537 TLPPQVA
+537 LHPQVA
-544 IAKLKAQKK
+544 IVKLKAQKK

-563 VHIESMLSKKEISVP
+563 VHIESMLSKKDISVP

-606 THLEP
+606 TRLELDDTQNELEDNINDGSV
-611 SEASSEEQGHINE
+611 SE

>member
-1 MACFDLILIVYKYL
+1 MAKF
-15 AFKATMKKL
+15 
-24 LTPPLGGTMF
+24 GGAIMF
-34 QKYLIPLCIIA
+34 QKYLIPLCIVA
-45 IIYLVSTSEALS
+45 IIYLVSTSDALT

-69 MLSLGNGFRAF
+69 MLSLGSGFRVF
-80 NGGFLENLLTNSTST
+80 NGGFLENLLTSSTST
-95 AIKSVTFGSIATAI
+95 AVKSITFGTIATAV

-127 LLSLAQ
+127 LLSLTQ
-133 GIGVIFG
+133 GIGVMFG

-171 VLFNFQASKA
+171 VLFNFQSSKA
-181 SKGMGQILIGIGF
+181 SKGIGQILIGIGF
-194 FFLGVGYIKEGFEEY
+194 FFLGVGYIKDGFEEY
-209 KAVIDFSQYSMDGVY
+209 KEVVDFSQYSMEGLY

-279 VIASLSTNIDGKRL
+279 VIVSLSTNIDGKRL

-303 IALLVIVGFDYFVR
+303 IVLLVIATFDYFVL
-317 INSSLSALIGLDEN
+317 INSSISTLLGLEEN

-345 IAVVLLLPL
+345 VGVVLMLPL

-364 LMKDKDTQ
+364 IMKDKDSQ
-372 VDKPLYVNSTIVQ
+372 VDKPLYVNDTIVQ

-392 ALTREVGHLYENAFE
+392 ALTHEVYHLYENAFE
-407 LIAHALGF
+407 LISHALGF
-415 SRKDIKGQKDIN
+415 SRQDIKSQDKIDDV
-427 EILKTRKWA
+427 LKARIWA
-436 EDDVDIE
+436 KEDVDIE

-471 HYIYKFAMLTSASR
+471 VYIYKFAMLTSASR

-513 HEYNT
+513 NEYNA
-518 LRAHLALL
+518 LRTHLAIL
-526 LRSIEELNTDD
+526 LRSIEEINIDEELH
-537 TLPPQVA
+537 PQVA
-544 IAKLKAQKK
+544 IVKLKAQKK
-553 AFKKIDKDSI
+553 AFKRIDKDSI
-563 VHIESMLSKKEISVP
+563 LNIESMLSKKEISVP

-606 THLEP
+606 TRLELDENQNELEKNINDGSV
-611 SEASSEEQGHINE
+611 SE

>member
-1 MACFDLILIVYKYL
+1 
-15 AFKATMKKL
+15 
-24 LTPPLGGTMF
+24 MF
-34 QKYLIPLCIIA
+34 QKYLIPLCIVA
-45 IIYLVSTSEALS
+45 IIYLVSTSDALT

-69 MLSLGNGFRAF
+69 MLSLGSGFRAF
-80 NGGFLENLLTNSTST
+80 NGGFLENLLTSSTST
-95 AIKSVTFGSIATAI
+95 AIKSISFGTIATAV

-171 VLFNFQASKA
+171 VLFNFQSSKA
-181 SKGMGQILIGIGF
+181 SKGIGQIFIGIGF
-194 FFLGVGYIKEGFEEY
+194 FFLGVGYIKDGFEEY
-209 KAVIDFSQYSMDGVY
+209 KEVVDFSQYAMEGLG

-303 IALLVIVGFDYFVR
+303 IALLVIATFDYFVLV
-317 INSSLSALIGLDEN
+317 NSTISMLLGLEEN

-345 IAVVLLLPL
+345 VGIVLLLPL
-354 IPKIATLLES
+354 IPKIAIFLES
-364 LMKDKDTQ
+364 AMKDKDSQ
-372 VDKPLYVNSTIVQ
+372 VDKPLYVNDTIVQ

-392 ALTREVGHLYENAFE
+392 ALTREVYHLCENAFE
-407 LIAHALGF
+407 LISHALGF
-415 SRKDIKGQKDIN
+415 SRQDIRSQDKIDDV
-427 EILKTRKWA
+427 LKARIWA
-436 EDDVDIE
+436 KEDVDIE

-471 HYIYKFAMLTSASR
+471 AYIYKFAMLTSASR

-513 HEYNT
+513 NEYNA
-518 LRAHLALL
+518 LRTHLALL
-526 LRSIEELNTDD
+526 LRSIEEMNTDEE
-537 TLPPQVA
+537 LHPQVA
-544 IAKLKAQKK
+544 IVKLKAQKK

-563 VHIESMLSKKEISVP
+563 VHIESMLSKKDISVP

-606 THLEP
+606 TRLELDENQNELEESINDGSV
-611 SEASSEEQGHINE
+611 SE

>member
-1 MACFDLILIVYKYL
+1 
-15 AFKATMKKL
+15 
-24 LTPPLGGTMF
+24 MF
-34 QKYLIPLCIIA
+34 QKYLIPLCIVA
-45 IIYLVSTSEALS
+45 IIYLVSTSDALT

-69 MLSLGNGFRAF
+69 MLSLGSGFRAF
-80 NGGFLENLLTNSTST
+80 NGGFLENLLTSSTST
-95 AIKSVTFGSIATAI
+95 AIKSISFGTIATAV

-171 VLFNFQASKA
+171 VLFNFQSSKA
-181 SKGMGQILIGIGF
+181 SKGIGQILIGIGF
-194 FFLGVGYIKEGFEEY
+194 FFLGVGYIKDGFEEY
-209 KAVIDFSQYSMDGVY
+209 KEIVDFSQYAMEGLG

-303 IALLVIVGFDYFVR
+303 IALLVIATFDYFVLV
-317 INSSLSALIGLDEN
+317 NSTISMLLGLEEN

-345 IAVVLLLPL
+345 IGVVLLLPL
-354 IPKIATLLES
+354 IPKIAIFLES
-364 LMKDKDTQ
+364 AMKDKDSQ
-372 VDKPLYVNSTIVQ
+372 VDKPLYVNDTIVQ

-392 ALTREVGHLYENAFE
+392 ALTREVYHLYENAFE
-407 LIAHALGF
+407 LISHALGF
-415 SRKDIKGQKDIN
+415 SRQDIRSQDKIDDV
-427 EILKTRKWA
+427 LKARIWA
-436 EDDVDIE
+436 KEDVDIE

-471 HYIYKFAMLTSASR
+471 AYIYKFAMLTSASR

-513 HEYNT
+513 NEYNA
-518 LRAHLALL
+518 LRTHLALL
-526 LRSIEELNTDD
+526 LRSIEEMNTDEE
-537 TLPPQVA
+537 LHPQVA
-544 IAKLKAQKK
+544 IVKLKAQKK

-563 VHIESMLSKKEISVP
+563 VHIESMLSKKDISVP

-606 THLEP
+606 TRLELDENQNELEESINDGSV
-611 SEASSEEQGHINE
+611 SE

>member
-1 MACFDLILIVYKYL
+1 
-15 AFKATMKKL
+15 
-24 LTPPLGGTMF
+24 MF
-34 QKYLIPLCIIA
+34 QKYLIPLCIVA
-45 IIYLVSTSEALS
+45 IIYLVSTSDALT

-69 MLSLGNGFRAF
+69 MLSLGSGFRAF
-80 NGGFLENLLTNSTST
+80 NGGFLENLLTSSTST
-95 AIKSVTFGSIATAI
+95 AIKSISFGTIATAV

-127 LLSLAQ
+127 LLNLAQ

-171 VLFNFQASKA
+171 VLFNFQSSKA
-181 SKGMGQILIGIGF
+181 SKGIGQIFIGIGF
-194 FFLGVGYIKEGFEEY
+194 FFLGVGYIKDGFEEY
-209 KAVIDFSQYSMDGVY
+209 KEVVDFSQYAMEGLS

-303 IALLVIVGFDYFVR
+303 IALLVIATFDYFVLV
-317 INSSLSALIGLDEN
+317 NSTISMLLGLEEN
-331 SVLRIAVFHTLFNL
+331 SVLHIAVFHTLFNL
-345 IAVVLLLPL
+345 VGVVLLLPL
-354 IPKIATLLES
+354 IPKIAIFLES
-364 LMKDKDTQ
+364 AMKDKDSQ
-372 VDKPLYVNSTIVQ
+372 VDKPLYVNDTIVQ

-392 ALTREVGHLYENAFE
+392 ALTREVYHLYENAFE
-407 LIAHALGF
+407 LISHALGF
-415 SRKDIKGQKDIN
+415 SRQDIRSQDKIDDV
-427 EILKTRKWA
+427 LKARIWA
-436 EDDVDIE
+436 KEDVDIE

-471 HYIYKFAMLTSASR
+471 AYIYKFAMLTSASR

-513 HEYNT
+513 NEYNA
-518 LRAHLALL
+518 LRTHLALL
-526 LRSIEELNTDD
+526 LRSIEEMNTDEE
-537 TLPPQVA
+537 LHPQVA
-544 IAKLKAQKK
+544 IVKLKAQKK

-563 VHIESMLSKKEISVP
+563 VHIESMLSKKDISVP

-606 THLEP
+606 TRLELDENQNELEESINDGSV
-611 SEASSEEQGHINE
+611 SE